1 MLLTKLGHSCVRLEK
16 DGVRL
21 VIDPG
26 VWSGPDTLAGASAVL
41 VTHEHNDHLDD
52 SAVRA
57 ALAANSELQLWT
69 NDTVAGQFAL
79 FGDRVHAVRH
89 GDTVSAAGFDVH
101 VYGTDHAVIDRVVPV
116 IRNTGFAVD
125 GKVFHPGDSFTVP
138 DEPVDVLLV
147 PVTAP
152 WLKFSEVAD
161 YIRAVAPE
169 RGYWIHDALVNDHA
183 AHLLTNLL
191 TLVPA
196 RSGPASYLVPGTSVE
211 L

>member
-1 MLLTKLGHSCVRLEK
+1 MLLTKLGHSFVRLEK
-16 DGVRL
+16 DDARL

-26 VWSGPDTLAGASAVL
+26 VWSGPDVLAGASAIL

-52 SAVRA
+52 GAVRA
-57 ALAANSELQLWT
+57 ALTADRGLQLWA
-69 NDTVAGQFAL
+69 NETVAGQFDL
-79 FGDRVHAVRH
+79 FGNRVHAVRH
-89 GDTVSAAGFDVH
+89 GDTFSAAGFDVH
-101 VYGTDHAVIDRVVPV
+101 VYGTDHAVVDRVIPV

-125 GKVFHPGDSFTVP
+125 GLVFHPGDSFTLP
-138 DEPVDVLLV
+138 EEPVPVLLV

-152 WLKFSEVAD
+152 WLKFGEVAD
-161 YIRAVAPE
+161 YIRMVAPE

-196 RSGPASYLVPGTSVE
+196 RSGPVSYLVPGTSIEV
-211 L
+211 